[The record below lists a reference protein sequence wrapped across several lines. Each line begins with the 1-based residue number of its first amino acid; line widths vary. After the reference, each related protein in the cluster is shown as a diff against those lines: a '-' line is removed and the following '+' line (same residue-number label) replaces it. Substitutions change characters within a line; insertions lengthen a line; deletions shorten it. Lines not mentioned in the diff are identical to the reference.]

1 MSRLIINLKRAVS
14 RLSCS
19 FFFNKKPILYSLPR
33 RRSWELPRVSVPG
46 ARDELGYIRYELN
59 VYKEITE
66 HDKITAS
73 CPTNKLLKHN
83 ISRYKHL
90 KQTLKNCLANKLSK
104 LITSIRPFCSSSS
117 LSICATFV
125 FAVIFIPSFKV
136 LRDYFYISLKLVAVP
151 AVRIFIK
158 FVTQLLYM

>member
-1 MSRLIINLKRAVS
+1 MSRLP
-14 RLSCS
+14 CS
-19 FFFNKKPILYSLPR
+19 LFCWHSANVNTSLYATASHAEVL
-33 RRSWELPRVSVPG
+33 RSSSRVSAPG

-66 HDKITAS
+66 HDKIAAS

-83 ISRYKHL
+83 IRRYKHL
-90 KQTLKNCLANKLSK
+90 KRTLKNCLSNKLSK
-104 LITSIRPFCSSSS
+104 LITSIRFVLLQVCPSVP
-117 LSICATFV
+117 TFL
-125 FAVIFIPSFKV
+125 FAVIFIPSFKI